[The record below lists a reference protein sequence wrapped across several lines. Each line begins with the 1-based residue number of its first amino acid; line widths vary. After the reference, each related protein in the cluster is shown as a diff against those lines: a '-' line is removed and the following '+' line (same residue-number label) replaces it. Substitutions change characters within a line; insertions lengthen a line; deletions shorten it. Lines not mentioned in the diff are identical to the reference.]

1 MSEVARSTGDRSHR
15 RRAGPSSGQTTSAN
29 HPARRARSKQHRHWG
44 SSIRL
49 QALRLLLW
57 NHAGADPIK
66 AAEALIKSRRG
77 RRDYWPTIAT
87 GWVEHILNQ
96 KRLMAGF

>member
-1 MSEVARSTGDRSHR
+1 
-15 RRAGPSSGQTTSAN
+15 
-29 HPARRARSKQHRHWG
+29 
-44 SSIRL
+44 L